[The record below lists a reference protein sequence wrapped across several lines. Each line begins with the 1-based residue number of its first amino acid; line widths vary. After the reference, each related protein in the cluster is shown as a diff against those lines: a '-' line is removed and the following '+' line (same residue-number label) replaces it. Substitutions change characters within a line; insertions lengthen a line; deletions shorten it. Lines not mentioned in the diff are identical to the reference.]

1 MMKEAPMARNHDRRD
16 LILFGSKAL
25 GLKGFVLRRVVR
37 AHERAL
43 KASDEIRNNI
53 YIEEGRA
60 QP

>member
-1 MMKEAPMARNHDRRD
+1 MARNNDRRD
-16 LILFGSKAL
+16 LIVFGAKML
-25 GLKGFVLRRVVR
+25 GLTGIILRKVVR
-37 AHERAL
+37 AYERAF